1 MSPHSSLPVGS
12 KLWLLDSGTLDIDA
26 SYVLSGANVPKSNQP
41 SQIHDT
47 RQCLMIAALLY
58 HPDLG
63 LILFDTGACEDII
76 NSWDKEFLEC
86 VPRTWVKDIHSLP
99 AAVKATGAGDITD
112 IKAVVMSHLHLDHAG
127 GLEHFFFFWG
137 QKCESS
143 TFSIDVEIWC
153 HEKELKNAFWAS
165 ATGHDSGLFRPD
177 YLRADLLN
185 WKTVSEQ
192 VVELWSGVTLH
203 MCPGHTEGFLVVE
216 LKFQVAGTVV
226 LTGDLFHVKENYED
240 GQPQGFLMRD
250 YNTWHRSRDYVR
262 RLVRQTNAKVC
273 LGHEKSYFDKFVKS
287 PEYLV

>member
-112 IKAVVMSHLHLDHAG
+112 IKAV
-127 GLEHFFFFWG
+127 
-137 QKCESS
+137 
-143 TFSIDVEIWC
+143 IWC

>member
-127 GLEHFFFFWG
+127 GLEHFFFWG
-137 QKCESS
+137 Q
-143 TFSIDVEIWC
+143 IWC

>member
-12 KLWLLDSGTLDIDA
+12 KLWLLDLGTLDIDA

-41 SQIHDT
+41 SQTHDT

-58 HPDLG
+58 HPDVG

-86 VPRTWVKDIHSLP
+86 APRTWVKDIHSLP

-127 GLEHFFFFWG
+127 GLEHFFG
-137 QKCESS
+137 TAKKCKML

-165 ATGHDSGLFRPD
+165 ATGHDDGLFRPD

-192 VVELWSGVTLH
+192 VVELWPGVTLH

-273 LGHEKSYFDKFVKS
+273 LGHEKNYFDKFVKS

>member
-127 GLEHFFFFWG
+127 GLEHFFFLG
-137 QKCESS
+137 
-143 TFSIDVEIWC
+143 TDVEIWC

>member
-112 IKAVVMSHLHLDHAG
+112 IKAV
-127 GLEHFFFFWG
+127 
-137 QKCESS
+137 
-143 TFSIDVEIWC
+143 
-153 HEKELKNAFWAS
+153 
-165 ATGHDSGLFRPD
+165 
-177 YLRADLLN
+177 
-185 WKTVSEQ
+185 TVSEQ

>member
-137 QKCESS
+137 Q
-143 TFSIDVEIWC
+143 IWC

>member
-76 NSWDKEFLEC
+76 NSWDKEFLEY
-86 VPRTWVKDIHSLP
+86 
-99 AAVKATGAGDITD
+99 
-112 IKAVVMSHLHLDHAG
+112 
-127 GLEHFFFFWG
+127 
-137 QKCESS
+137 
-143 TFSIDVEIWC
+143 VEIWC